1 MPAVPGVERGTV
13 GTGDSHSFN
22 LPVTFRHAYWLLPE
36 SEIGLWGRSL
46 PCPISFLHPAGLRI
60 ELVGQ
65 ESSCPTGFPEVERGT
80 VPRSNLPL
88 YSAASLYPRIFMLQ
102 YLTIFSLLFWLLFGD
117 VNTWRSAWTAVY
129 CDMKTMYFKKYRQI
143 NFVNA
148 VGRTA
153 PERKRGNK
161 NVQ

>member
-1 MPAVPGVERGTV
+1 
-13 GTGDSHSFN
+13 
-22 LPVTFRHAYWLLPE
+22 
-36 SEIGLWGRSL
+36 
-46 PCPISFLHPAGLRI
+46 LRI
-60 ELVGQ
+60 KLVRQ
-65 ESSCPTGFPEVERGT
+65 EPSCPTGFPEVERGT

-88 YSAASLYPRIFMLQ
+88 YSAATLFPRIFMLQ
-102 YLTIFSLLFWLLFGD
+102 YLTIFSSLFWLLFGD